1 MDKLLFRKFFYDV
14 LIFFLISSLCIT
26 VIIWIVQAVNYLD
39 IVSEDGHGLKTYFT
53 YTFLSLP
60 KIFSRTIIFVLFIS
74 IFYTLNKYESTNE
87 ILVFWNNGIKK
98 ILFINFILKISI
110 IFIIIQLLFNLYIVP
125 KSQNLG
131 RAQIKESKIDFL
143 PKLISEK
150 KFIDVVKNL
159 TIFIEEYENNGKFN
173 KIYMKE
179 LIDNN
184 VSKIISANSGKII
197 KVGNKFFLRLIDGGI
212 TNIEN
217 NNTYNVKFKMTDY
230 DLSKFST
237 KTVTVRK
244 IQETDTSILINCLKK
259 NYVFQSNIQYDEF
272 CNETSIEQIAQEMF
286 KRLGMPFYI
295 LVISI
300 IATSIILKPKNII
313 WSRFY
318 KTYLFVLGVI
328 IIIFSQIIINLYGKS
343 FSLDIYL
350 STLPFL
356 TILSFYFYIYLKT
369 KFTFNI

>member
-39 IVSEDGHGLKTYFT
+39 IVSEDGHDLKTYFT

>member
-300 IATSIILKPKNII
+300 IATSIILKPKNIV

>member
-244 IQETDTSILINCLKK
+244 IQETDTYILINCLKK

>member
-14 LIFFLISSLCIT
+14 LIFFFISSLCIT

-98 ILFINFILKISI
+98 IIFINFILKISI

-131 RAQIKESKIDFL
+131 RSQIKESKIDFL

-179 LIDNN
+179 LIDDD

-244 IQETDTSILINCLKK
+244 IQETDSSILINCLKK

-295 LVISI
+295 LVISLV
-300 IATSIILKPKNII
+300 ATSIILKPKNIN

-328 IIIFSQIIINLYGKS
+328 IIIVSQIIINLYGKS

>member
-14 LIFFLISSLCIT
+14 LIFFFISSLCIT

-98 ILFINFILKISI
+98 IIFINFILKISI

-131 RAQIKESKIDFL
+131 RSQIKESKIDFL

-179 LIDNN
+179 LIDDD

-217 NNTYNVKFKMTDY
+217 NNTYNVKFKLTDY

-244 IQETDTSILINCLKK
+244 IQETDSSILINCLKK

-295 LVISI
+295 LVISLV
-300 IATSIILKPKNII
+300 ATSIILKPKNIN

-328 IIIFSQIIINLYGKS
+328 IIIVSQIIINLYGKS

>member
-26 VIIWIVQAVNYLD
+26 VISWIVQAVNYLD

>member
-14 LIFFLISSLCIT
+14 LIFFFISSLCIT

-39 IVSEDGHGLKTYFT
+39 IVSEDGHGLKTYFI

-74 IFYTLNKYESTNE
+74 IFYTLNKYDSTNE
-87 ILVFWNNGIKK
+87 ILIFWNNGIKK
-98 ILFINFILKISI
+98 IIFINFILKISI

-159 TIFIEEYENNGKFN
+159 TIFVEEYENNGKFN

-179 LIDNN
+179 LIDND

-197 KVGNKFFLRLIDGGI
+197 KVRNKFFLRLNDGGI

-244 IQETDTSILINCLKK
+244 IQETDSSILINCLKK
-259 NYVFQSNIQYDEF
+259 NYVFHSNIQYDEF

-295 LVISI
+295 LVISLV
-300 IATSIILKPKNII
+300 ATSIILKPKNIN

-328 IIIFSQIIINLYGKS
+328 IIIVSQIIINLYGKS

-356 TILSFYFYIYLKT
+356 TILFFYFYIYLKT

>member
-14 LIFFLISSLCIT
+14 LIFFFISSLCIT

-39 IVSEDGHGLKTYFT
+39 IVSEDGHGLKTYFI

-74 IFYTLNKYESTNE
+74 IFYTLNKYDSTNE

-98 ILFINFILKISI
+98 IIFINFILKISI

-159 TIFIEEYENNGKFN
+159 TIFVEEYENNGKFN

-179 LIDNN
+179 LIDND

-197 KVGNKFFLRLIDGGI
+197 KVGNKFFLRLNDGGI

-244 IQETDTSILINCLKK
+244 IQETDSSILINCLKK
-259 NYVFQSNIQYDEF
+259 NYVFHSNIQYDEF

-295 LVISI
+295 LVISLV
-300 IATSIILKPKNII
+300 ATSIILKPKNIN

-328 IIIFSQIIINLYGKS
+328 IIIVSQIIINLYGKS

-356 TILSFYFYIYLKT
+356 TILFFYFYIYLKT

>member
-356 TILSFYFYIYLKT
+356 TILSFYSYIYLKT
-369 KFTFNI
+369 KYTFNI

>member
-197 KVGNKFFLRLIDGGI
+197 KVGNKFFLRLI
-212 TNIEN
+212 N
-217 NNTYNVKFKMTDY
+217 
-230 DLSKFST
+230 
-237 KTVTVRK
+237 
-244 IQETDTSILINCLKK
+244 
-259 NYVFQSNIQYDEF
+259 
-272 CNETSIEQIAQEMF
+272 
-286 KRLGMPFYI
+286 
-295 LVISI
+295 
-300 IATSIILKPKNII
+300 
-313 WSRFY
+313 
-318 KTYLFVLGVI
+318 
-328 IIIFSQIIINLYGKS
+328 
-343 FSLDIYL
+343 
-350 STLPFL
+350 
-356 TILSFYFYIYLKT
+356 
-369 KFTFNI
+369 

>member
-356 TILSFYFYIYLKT
+356 TILFFYFYIYLKT